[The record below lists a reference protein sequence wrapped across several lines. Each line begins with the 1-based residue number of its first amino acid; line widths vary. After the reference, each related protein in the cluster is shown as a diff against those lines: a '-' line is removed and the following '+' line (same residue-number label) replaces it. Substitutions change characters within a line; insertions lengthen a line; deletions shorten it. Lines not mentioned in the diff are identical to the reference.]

1 MGNSHTKEARDPNA
15 PLSPHDP
22 RAQGAGNQ
30 HASGSSSQRARARSS
45 RSDLGGIFG
54 ISGGGSSSSTQPPY
68 ERRETKQERE
78 ARRLER
84 ERQTRIIERERS
96 LKEEHVDGGY
106 LVTLGT
112 YVGTEDFN
120 KSVVRQL
127 QIERRLAPFWRGL
140 EDFSETWTEYQIVA
154 AARGLPLPAADAI
167 PPDEL
172 IPRPV
177 SAASPAASSQNIDSL
192 MVPMG
197 GRTQSTASERSGMGL
212 GSHLPSPT
220 SGSGTKSIPFKRP
233 KGLAAALNLSSSR
246 NNSTTDIAAPREI
259 KMAHDPFVNGQPME
273 VFLYKDGSECPI
285 CFLYYPPYLNHTRCC
300 DQPICSECFVQIKR
314 ADPHY
319 PEGHGV
325 AEGSERP
332 PEEQAGLLISEPASC
347 PYCQQQE
354 LGVTYEA
361 PPFRR
366 GLTYSSSWLSVG
378 AMGTAMS
385 SSSSLN
391 SNLSPTSVSHPT
403 SAGSHSRRRTQSL
416 SANAPNVITT
426 DRVRPDW
433 ATKLAAQRAHIARRA
448 AAATALHT
456 AAFLMGNNEQQ
467 RSIRIGRFSR
477 RNTAERVPGV
487 PPGTAPTG
495 GSPAR
500 AEAAAGENG
509 SGSPGGGEARS
520 SSARGIVGVRRS
532 RMEDL
537 EEMMFAEA
545 IRLSL
550 AAEEERK
557 RKAEKEE
564 LKESKRKEK
573 EDKKAAK
580 AAAKGSGSGPYAGSS
595 ASSLAGSALSL
606 PSLGLGRRR
615 ENSTTSNLRME
626 ASVASAIAAT
636 GSGSSNPPTADA
648 AAAVPAGD
656 KGKGVDRPASTHAAE
671 SHEEADLD
679 SALSPISATGSQPIS
694 TSLQQPARSHLRQMS
709 NASSIIDL
717 PHADAPGSVD
727 DIQSSGGASLGGEG
741 QTVGNSTEPVFNL
754 ESLAPLTDAT
764 VHSNDKAA
772 VSSIKVNT
780 KFDDSGEVQ
789 HLEDATGNMAPSTQA
804 GQASSP
810 PDLLVTPGTPA
821 LENDGFETNKKLEFR
836 TSAQYTDQRQHSL

>member
-22 RAQGAGNQ
+22 RSHGSSHH
-30 HASGSSSQRARARSS
+30 HASGSSSSRARNRAS
-45 RSDLGGIFG
+45 RSDLGGLFG
-54 ISGGGSSSSTQPPY
+54 ISGAGSSSSTQPPY

-84 ERQTRIIERERS
+84 ERQARVIERERS

-120 KSVVRQL
+120 KAIVRQL

-140 EDFSETWTEYQIVA
+140 NDFSETWTEYQIVA

-172 IPRPV
+172 IPRPI
-177 SAASPAASSQNIDSL
+177 SATSPATSTQNIDSL

-197 GRTQSTASERSGMGL
+197 GRTLSTASDRSVSGL
-212 GSHLPSPT
+212 GSSLPSPT
-220 SGSGTKSIPFKRP
+220 SAAGSKSPFKRS
-233 KGLAAALNLSSSR
+233 KGIAAALNLSSSR
-246 NNSTTDIAAPREI
+246 NNSTTDIAPREI
-259 KMAHDPFVNGQPME
+259 KLPHDPFVNGQPME

-319 PEGHGV
+319 PEGHGD
-325 AEGSERP
+325 ADNSERP
-332 PEEQAGLLISEPASC
+332 PEEQAGLLISEPACC
-347 PYCQQQE
+347 PYCQQPE
-354 LGVTYEA
+354 LGVTYDP

-366 GLTYSSSWLSVG
+366 GLAYSSATSHMG
-378 AMGTAMS
+378 ALGTAMS

-391 SNLSPTSVSHPT
+391 SSLSPSSLASPTSTGP
-403 SAGSHSRRRTQSL
+403 SRRRTQSL
-416 SANAPNVITT
+416 SANAPNVVTT

-456 AAFLMGNNEQQ
+456 AAFLMSNNEQQ

-477 RNTAERVPGV
+477 RNTAER
-487 PPGTAPTG
+487 TASGPSTNAAA
-495 GSPAR
+495 SNSSAR
-500 AEAAAGENG
+500 PEAAAAE
-509 SGSPGGGEARS
+509 SESASPGTGDARS
-520 SSARGIVGVRRS
+520 SSGRGITGARRS

-545 IRLSL
+545 VRLSL

-564 LKESKRKEK
+564 RKEAKRKEK

-580 AAAKGSGSGPYAGSS
+580 AAAKSSGSGPYTGSS
-595 ASSLAGSALSL
+595 GNSSMAGSALSL
-606 PSLGLGRRR
+606 PGLGLGRRR
-615 ENSTTSNLRME
+615 GNSAASNLRME
-626 ASVASAIAAT
+626 ASVASAMAAT
-636 GSGSSNPPTADA
+636 GTGSPESA
-648 AAAVPAGD
+648 AAAGGGD
-656 KGKGVDRPASTHAAE
+656 KGKGVERPVPANVGESSGDAE
-671 SHEEADLD
+671 AGVS
-679 SALSPISATGSQPIS
+679 SSSVPTGSQPI
-694 TSLQQPARSHLRQMS
+694 PASQTPGGQSHLRQIS
-709 NASSIIDL
+709 NVSSVSDSSYV
-717 PHADAPGSVD
+717 DAPGGVD
-727 DIQSSGGASLGGEG
+727 TAQSSDEGRTPATGTENTSKITSLSEM
-741 QTVGNSTEPVFNL
+741 VDVLDEV
-754 ESLAPLTDAT
+754 DAAKSHD
-764 VHSNDKAA
+764 VA
-772 VSSIKVNT
+772 
-780 KFDDSGEVQ
+780 EVQ
-789 HLEDATGNMAPSTQA
+789 HLEDASDAKPPSKDA
-804 GQASSP
+804 GEVPSP
-810 PDLLVTPGTPA
+810 PELLVTPGTPA
-821 LENDGFETNKKLEFR
+821 LDNEGFESNKQLDIKP
-836 TSAQYTDQRQHSL
+836 TAQHDDQQQRQQSA

>member
-22 RAQGAGNQ
+22 RSHASGH
-30 HASGSSSQRARARSS
+30 HASGSSSSRPRNRAS
-45 RSDLGGIFG
+45 RSDLGGLFG
-54 ISGGGSSSSTQPPY
+54 ISAGSSSSTQPPY

-78 ARRLER
+78 ARKLER
-84 ERQTRIIERERS
+84 ERQARLIERERS

-120 KSVVRQL
+120 KAVVRQL

-140 EDFSETWTEYQIVA
+140 NDFSETWTEYQIVA

-172 IPRPV
+172 IPRPI
-177 SAASPAASSQNIDSL
+177 SATSPAASTQNIDSL

-197 GRTQSTASERSGMGL
+197 GRTQSTASDRSGSGL
-212 GSHLPSPT
+212 GSSLPSPT
-220 SGSGTKSIPFKRP
+220 SAPSSKSPFKRS
-233 KGLAAALNLSSSR
+233 KGIAAALNLSSSR

-259 KMAHDPFVNGQPME
+259 KLPHDPFVNGQPME

-319 PEGHGV
+319 PDGHGD
-325 AEGSERP
+325 AQNSERP
-332 PEEQAGLLISEPASC
+332 PEEQAGLLISEPACC
-347 PYCQQQE
+347 PYCQQPE
-354 LGVTYEA
+354 LGVTYDP

-366 GLTYSSSWLSVG
+366 GLTYSSPTPHMG
-378 AMGTAMS
+378 TMGTAMS

-391 SNLSPTSVSHPT
+391 SSLSPSSLASPTSM
-403 SAGSHSRRRTQSL
+403 GHSRRRTQSL
-416 SANAPNVITT
+416 SANAPNVVTT

-456 AAFLMGNNEQQ
+456 AAFLMSNNEQQ
-467 RSIRIGRFSR
+467 RSLRIGRFSR
-477 RNTAERVPGV
+477 RNTAER
-487 PPGTAPTG
+487 TAPGPSTNAAASN
-495 GSPAR
+495 SPAR
-500 AEAAAGENG
+500 PEVAAAE
-509 SGSPGGGEARS
+509 SESASPGTGEARS
-520 SSARGIVGVRRS
+520 SSGRGIMGARRS

-564 LKESKRKEK
+564 RKEAKRKEK

-580 AAAKGSGSGPYAGSS
+580 AAAKSSGSGPYTGSS
-595 ASSLAGSALSL
+595 GNSSIAGSALSL
-606 PSLGLGRRR
+606 PGLGLGRRR
-615 ENSTTSNLRME
+615 GNSAASNLRME
-626 ASVASAIAAT
+626 ASVASAVAAS
-636 GSGSSNPPTADA
+636 GSGSPESATAA
-648 AAAVPAGD
+648 GGD
-656 KGKGVDRPASTHAAE
+656 KGKGVERPMAANSGDSSEHAEAGASSSMPA
-671 SHEEADLD
+671 
-679 SALSPISATGSQPIS
+679 GSQPIS
-694 TSLQQPARSHLRQMS
+694 SPQRPGGHSHLRQIS
-709 NASSIIDL
+709 NVSSVSDSSFV
-717 PHADAPGSVD
+717 DA
-727 DIQSSGGASLGGEG
+727 SGGVADEGRTAATGVEPTPNMTSLSE
-741 QTVGNSTEPVFNL
+741 VVDVLDEVDHAKSH
-754 ESLAPLTDAT
+754 DA
-764 VHSNDKAA
+764 A
-772 VSSIKVNT
+772 
-780 KFDDSGEVQ
+780 EVQ
-789 HLEDATGNMAPSTQA
+789 HLENATDNKPPSKDAGEAPS
-804 GQASSP
+804 P
-810 PDLLVTPGTPA
+810 PELVVTPGTPA
-821 LENDGFETNKKLEFR
+821 LNNEGFETNKQLDIKP
-836 TSAQYTDQRQHSL
+836 TAQHDDQQQQRQQSA

>member
-22 RAQGAGNQ
+22 RSHGSGHH
-30 HASGSSSQRARARSS
+30 HASGSSSSRPRNRAS
-45 RSDLGGIFG
+45 RSDLGGLFG
-54 ISGGGSSSSTQPPY
+54 ISGAGSSSSTQPPY

-78 ARRLER
+78 ARKLER
-84 ERQTRIIERERS
+84 ERQARLIERERS
-96 LKEEHVDGGY
+96 LKEEQVDGGY

-120 KSVVRQL
+120 KAVVRQL

-140 EDFSETWTEYQIVA
+140 NDFSETWTEYQIVA

-172 IPRPV
+172 IPRPI
-177 SAASPAASSQNIDSL
+177 SATSPAASTQNIDSL

-197 GRTQSTASERSGMGL
+197 GRTQSTASDRSGSGL
-212 GSHLPSPT
+212 GSSLPSPT
-220 SGSGTKSIPFKRP
+220 SAPSSKSPFKRS
-233 KGLAAALNLSSSR
+233 KGIAAALNLSSSR
-246 NNSTTDIAAPREI
+246 NNSTTDIAPPREI
-259 KMAHDPFVNGQPME
+259 KLPHDPFVNGQPME

-319 PEGHGV
+319 PEGHGDT
-325 AEGSERP
+325 ENSERP
-332 PEEQAGLLISEPASC
+332 PEEQAGLLISEPACC
-347 PYCQQQE
+347 PYCQQPE
-354 LGVTYEA
+354 FGVTYEP

-366 GLTYSSSWLSVG
+366 GLTYSSSTSHMG
-378 AMGTAMS
+378 ALGTAMS

-391 SNLSPTSVSHPT
+391 SSLSPSSLASPT
-403 SAGSHSRRRTQSL
+403 GMGHNRRRTQSL
-416 SANAPNVITT
+416 SANAPNVVTT

-456 AAFLMGNNEQQ
+456 AAFLMSNNEQQ

-477 RNTAERVPGV
+477 RNTAERTTSGPSTNAAASNS
-487 PPGTAPTG
+487 PARPEAAAAESESASPGTA
-495 GSPAR
+495 
-500 AEAAAGENG
+500 
-509 SGSPGGGEARS
+509 EARS
-520 SSARGIVGVRRS
+520 SSGRAIMGARRS

-564 LKESKRKEK
+564 RKEAKRKEK

-580 AAAKGSGSGPYAGSS
+580 AAAKSSGSGPYTGSS
-595 ASSLAGSALSL
+595 GNSSIAGSALSL

-615 ENSTTSNLRME
+615 GNSAASNLRME
-626 ASVASAIAAT
+626 ASVASAMAAS
-636 GSGSSNPPTADA
+636 GSGSPESGA
-648 AAAVPAGD
+648 AAGGD
-656 KGKGVDRPASTHAAE
+656 KGKGVDRPVPANIGDSGE
-671 SHEEADLD
+671 DVEAGSSSS
-679 SALSPISATGSQPIS
+679 SAPAGSQP
-694 TSLQQPARSHLRQMS
+694 TPASQRPGGQSHLRQIS
-709 NASSIIDL
+709 NVSSISDSSYI
-717 PHADAPGSVD
+717 DAPGGVD
-727 DIQSSGGASLGGEG
+727 IAHSSQEGRTTAAGVAPTPNITSLSE
-741 QTVGNSTEPVFNL
+741 VVDVLDEV
-754 ESLAPLTDAT
+754 DAAKS
-764 VHSNDKAA
+764 HDAA
-772 VSSIKVNT
+772 
-780 KFDDSGEVQ
+780 EVQ
-789 HLEDATGNMAPSTQA
+789 HLEDASDNKPPSKDVGEAPS
-804 GQASSP
+804 P
-810 PDLLVTPGTPA
+810 PELLITPGTPA
-821 LENDGFETNKKLEFR
+821 LENEGFETNKQLEIKPA
-836 TSAQYTDQRQHSL
+836 AQHNDQQQQQQQRQQFA